1 MKAILLSNINMQPLV
16 RALRPWDVSVATYN
30 SMLAELATVAS
41 PASAPAVT
49 HVLCLYDSDLLM
61 GDAFYGGGPP
71 EQCELF
77 LAALDGFCARHA
89 DKVVVANMF
98 SFSSNRWL
106 GFADV
111 LHPDSLRA
119 RQTDLNAKLV
129 AIARQRPNLLLIDLD
144 PLIRRHG
151 EDALISTAFWYT
163 ARIRYSARMFE
174 LLAGT
179 IRQAVDAHAQRSKKV
194 LILDLDDTLWGGIVG
209 ETGPLG
215 VALSEDG
222 KGLCYRDFQ
231 RCIKAATRIGVLLAI
246 ASKNNEADALEV
258 FDQNKMMVLR
268 REDFAAMYINWSP
281 KVQNI
286 VAIANEL
293 NLGTDSFVFI
303 DDNPVER
310 DAVRQALPDVTVP
323 DFPARAEEL
332 AGWFTQTIVPAYFGK
347 YAISDE
353 DAAKTEQYRANRAR
367 QQLAASFDLDTY
379 LDQLGI
385 ECSISVNDG
394 DRLIR
399 AAQMTQKTS
408 QFNLTTRRYE
418 VTDLARFVR
427 SHAHAVLM
435 LDYKDRFGDEGAVAL
450 AIVDLAEGRIDTFL
464 ESCRVIGRRVED
476 RLLERAVEL
485 CRSHG
490 HRRILGEYIPTRKNR
505 MVAEF
510 YDSHGFVPLSRS
522 DDGRITYEKSIDD
535 RRTEAGQDPSRRE
548 IHREHAGHLGG

>member
-16 RALRPWDVSVATYN
+16 RALRPWDVSVGTYN
-30 SMLAELATVAS
+30 SMLVDLSTRAS
-41 PASAPAVT
+41 PACAAEVT
-49 HVLCLYDSDLLM
+49 HVICLYDSDTLM

-71 EQCELF
+71 EQCEVF
-77 LAALDGFCARHA
+77 IQALDGFCARHA
-89 DKVVVANMF
+89 DKVVTVNLF

-111 LHPDSLRA
+111 LHADSLRA
-119 RQTDLNAKLV
+119 RQADLNAKLV
-129 AIARQRPNLLLIDLD
+129 AVARSRPNLLLLDLD
-144 PLIRRHG
+144 PLMRRHG
-151 EDALISTAFWYT
+151 EDALISSAFWYT

-174 LLAGT
+174 LLAQT
-179 IRQAVDAHAQRSKKV
+179 LRQAINAHAQRCKKV
-194 LILDLDDTLWGGIVG
+194 LVLDLDDTLWGGIVG
-209 ETGPLG
+209 EVGPLG

-222 KGLCYRDFQ
+222 IGLCYRDFQ
-231 RCIKAATRIGVLLAI
+231 RSIKAVMRTGVLLAI
-246 ASKNNEADALEV
+246 ASKNNEADAMEV

-268 REDFAAMYINWSP
+268 RQDFAAASINWRP

-286 VAIANEL
+286 VDIANEL

-310 DAVRQALPDVTVP
+310 DAVRKALPDVAVP
-323 DFPARAEEL
+323 DFPARADEL
-332 AGWFTQTIVPAYFGK
+332 ATWFTQQIVPEYFGK

-379 LDQLGI
+379 LAELGI
-385 ECSISVNDG
+385 ECSISVNNA
-394 DRLIR
+394 DRLTR

-427 SHAHAVLM
+427 SHEHAVLM

-450 AIVDLAEGRIDTFL
+450 AIVDLGEGRIDTFL
-464 ESCRVIGRRVED
+464 ESCRVIGRHVED
-476 RLLERAVEL
+476 RLLDKAIEI
-485 CRSHG
+485 CRGHG
-490 HRRILGEYIPTRKNR
+490 HRRVIGEYIPTRKNQ
-505 MVAEF
+505 MVAQF
-510 YDSHGFVPLSRS
+510 YDSHGFEALSKHS
-522 DDGRITYEKSIDD
+522 DGRITYQKNIDD
-535 RRTEAGQDPSRRE
+535 RRTEPR
-548 IHREHAGHLGG
+548 

>member
-16 RALRPWDVSVATYN
+16 RALRPWEVSVGTYN
-30 SMLAELATVAS
+30 SMLVDLSTAGS
-41 PASAPAVT
+41 PATAPGVT
-49 HVLCLYDSDLLM
+49 HVLCLYDSDTLM
-61 GDAFYGGGPP
+61 GDALYGGGPP
-71 EQCELF
+71 EQCEIF
-77 LAALDGFCARHA
+77 VQALDAFCARHP
-89 DKVVVANMF
+89 DKTVIANLF

-111 LHPDSLRA
+111 LHADSLRG
-119 RQTDLNAKLV
+119 RQEHLNAKLV
-129 AIARQRPNLLLIDLD
+129 AVAKSRPNLLLIDLD

-151 EDALISTAFWYT
+151 EDALFSNAFWYT
-163 ARIRYSARMFE
+163 ARIRYSARMFD
-174 LLAGT
+174 LLAET
-179 IRQAVDAHAQRSKKV
+179 IRQGLNAHAQRCKKV
-194 LILDLDDTLWGGIVG
+194 LVLDLDDTLWGGIVG
-209 ETGPLG
+209 EVGPLG

-222 KGLCYRDFQ
+222 RGLCYRDFQ
-231 RCIKAATRIGVLLAI
+231 RCIKAATRTGVLLAI
-246 ASKNNEADALEV
+246 ASKNNEADAMEV

-268 REDFAAMYINWSP
+268 REDFAAARINWQP

-310 DAVRQALPDVTVP
+310 DAVRKALPDVVVP
-323 DFPARAEEL
+323 DFPACAEEL
-332 AGWFTQTIVPAYFGK
+332 AVWFTQKIVPEYFGK

-353 DAAKTEQYRANRAR
+353 EAAKTEQYRANRAR
-367 QQLAASFDLDTY
+367 QQLAASFDLDSY
-379 LDQLGI
+379 LAELGI
-385 ECSISVNDG
+385 ECSISVNSG

-427 SHAHAVLM
+427 SHEHAVLM

-464 ESCRVIGRRVED
+464 ESCRVIGRGVED
-476 RLLERAVEL
+476 RLLDKAIEL

-490 HRRILGEYIPTRKNR
+490 HRRIVGEYIPTRKNQ

-510 YDSHGFVPLSRS
+510 YDSHGFMPLSKQA
-522 DDGRITYEKSIDD
+522 DGRITYEKSIDD
-535 RRTEAGQDPSRRE
+535 QRPDAR
-548 IHREHAGHLGG
+548 

>member
-16 RALRPWDVSVATYN
+16 RALRPWDVSVGTYN
-30 SMLAELATVAS
+30 SMLAELATGGS
-41 PASAPAVT
+41 SASAGAVT
-49 HVLCLYDSDLLM
+49 HLLCLYDSDILM
-61 GDAFYGGGPP
+61 GDAFYGGAPP
-71 EQCELF
+71 EQCEMF
-77 LAALDGFCARHA
+77 LQALDGFCARHA
-89 DKVVVANMF
+89 DKVVVANLF

-111 LHPDSLRA
+111 LHADSLRA
-119 RQTDLNAKLV
+119 RQAELNAKLV
-129 AIARQRPNLLLIDLD
+129 AVAKLRPNLLLLDLD
-144 PLIRRHG
+144 PLFRRHG
-151 EDALISTAFWYT
+151 EDALISSAFWYT

-174 LLAGT
+174 LLAET
-179 IRQAVDAHAQRSKKV
+179 VRQAIDAHAQRSKKV
-194 LILDLDDTLWGGIVG
+194 LILDLDNTLWGGIVG

-222 KGLCYRDFQ
+222 EGLCYRDFQ
-231 RCIKAATRIGVLLAI
+231 RCIKAATRTGVLLAI
-246 ASKNNEADALEV
+246 ASKNNEADVVEV

-286 VAIANEL
+286 VDIANEL
-293 NLGTDSFVFI
+293 NLGADSFVFI

-310 DAVRQALPDVTVP
+310 DAVRKALPDVTVP

-332 AGWFTQTIVPAYFGK
+332 AGWFTQKIMPAYFGK

-353 DAAKTEQYRANRAR
+353 EAAKTEQYRANRAR
-367 QQLAASFDLDTY
+367 QQLAASFDLDSY
-379 LDQLGI
+379 LAQLGI
-385 ECSISVNDG
+385 ECSISVNNG
-394 DRLIR
+394 DRLVR

-427 SHAHAVLM
+427 SHEHAVLM

-450 AIVDLAEGRIDTFL
+450 AIVDLAAGRIDTFL

-476 RLLERAVEL
+476 RLLEKAIEL

-490 HRRILGEYIPTRKNR
+490 HRRIIGEYIPTRKNR
-505 MVAEF
+505 MVAKF
-510 YDSHGFVPLSRS
+510 YDGHGFVPLSRH
-522 DDGRITYEKSIDD
+522 DDGAITYEKAIDD
-535 RRTEAGQDPSRRE
+535 RRPEARQDSSGRE
-548 IHREHAGHLGG
+548 VHRQYVGHPGG

>member
-16 RALRPWDVSVATYN
+16 RALRPWEVLVGAYN
-30 SMLAELATVAS
+30 SMLADLSTSGS
-41 PASAPAVT
+41 PAAATGVT
-49 HVLCLYDSDLLM
+49 HVICLYDSDTLM
-61 GDAFYGGGPP
+61 GDALYGGGPH
-71 EQCELF
+71 EQCEMLVQ
-77 LAALDGFCARHA
+77 ALDGFCARHP
-89 DKVVVANMF
+89 DKTVVANLF

-111 LHPDSLRA
+111 LHADSLRG
-119 RQTDLNAKLV
+119 RQEHLNAKLV
-129 AIARQRPNLLLIDLD
+129 AVAKSRPNLLLIDLD

-151 EDALISTAFWYT
+151 EDALFSNAFWYT
-163 ARIRYSARMFE
+163 ARIRYSARMFD
-174 LLAGT
+174 LLAET
-179 IRQAVDAHAQRSKKV
+179 IRQGLNAHAQRCKKV
-194 LILDLDDTLWGGIVG
+194 LVLDLDDTLWGDIVG
-209 ETGPLG
+209 EVGPLG

-231 RCIKAATRIGVLLAI
+231 RCIKAATRTGVLLAI
-246 ASKNNEADALEV
+246 ASKNNEADAMEV
-258 FDQNKMMVLR
+258 FDQNNMMVLR
-268 REDFAAMYINWSP
+268 REDFAAAHINWQP

-310 DAVRQALPDVTVP
+310 DAVRKALPDVVVP

-332 AGWFTQTIVPAYFGK
+332 AAWFTQKIVPEYFGK
-347 YAISDE
+347 YAISE
-353 DAAKTEQYRANRAR
+353 EEAAKTEQYRANKAR
-367 QQLAASFDLDTY
+367 QQLAASFDLDSY
-379 LDQLGI
+379 LAELGI
-385 ECSISVNDG
+385 ECSISVNSG

-427 SHAHAVLM
+427 SHEHAVLM

-464 ESCRVIGRRVED
+464 ESCRVIGRGVED
-476 RLLERAVEL
+476 RLLDKAIEL

-490 HRRILGEYIPTRKNR
+490 HRRIVGEYIPTRKNQ

-510 YDSHGFVPLSRS
+510 YDSHGFMLLSKQA
-522 DDGRITYEKSIDD
+522 DGRITYEKSIDD
-535 RRTEAGQDPSRRE
+535 QRPDAR
-548 IHREHAGHLGG
+548 